1 MFSKILDL
9 LKEGIL
15 KVSPYLI
22 LFWEL
27 IKVWWWPILPFILWR
42 PFTILWRWW
51 RIENFIKQKKR
62 VIFEIKIPKDTVKPI
77 RAMETVIDGLWQSL
91 YDPPGVWWEKWIEG
105 KVLLSYSFDLVS
117 IEGNLHFFLRAP
129 EDARHSIESSIYSQY
144 PDAEISIVDDYVK
157 KVPQDIPNK
166 KWDLFGADF
175 RLVKE
180 DSYPIRT
187 YKDFETESERIEEKR
202 IDPLSILL
210 EASAKIGKGEQLWI
224 QILACPVEDEDFPW
238 ITEGNKIKNKI
249 AGRGENG
256 SFYKSFLKEA
266 IDLLFFGVPPS
277 SSAENEKT
285 KEEVFPSEMTLTP
298 GEREIVSAIE
308 RKISKKGFKC
318 SARFI
323 YLGKR
328 DVFYKP
334 KVRLPLAFFSAF
346 NIENL
351 NMLLPYGQPLI
362 TKIPQS
368 WFLPLNLLRERRLYL
383 RQRRIFRHYIN
394 RVNPFYPKEKAG
406 GSGKR
411 DVFILNTEELATI
424 YHFPSKITAPAPFIE
439 RIEHKK
445 GSGPPSLPVE

>member
-1 MFSKILDL
+1 MFSKTLDL
-9 LKEGIL
+9 LKEELL
-15 KVSPYLI
+15 KNTPYLM
-22 LFWEL
+22 LFWEFV
-27 IKVWWWPILPFILWR
+27 KVWWWVVLPFILWR
-42 PFTILWRWW
+42 PFTTLWRWW
-51 RIENFIKQKKR
+51 RIEIFLKQKKR

-77 RAMETVIDGLWQSL
+77 RAMETVIDGLWQIL
-91 YDPPGVWWEKWIEG
+91 YDPPGIWWEKWIEG

-129 EDARHSIESSIYSQY
+129 EDIRHSIESSIYSQY
-144 PDAEISIVDDYVK
+144 PEAEISIVDDYTK

-166 KWDLFGADF
+166 KWDIWGADF
-175 RLVKE
+175 RLLKE
-180 DSYPIRT
+180 DPYPIRT
-187 YKDFETESERIEEKR
+187 YRDFETENERVEEKR

-210 EASAKIGKGEQLWI
+210 EASTKIGKGEQLWI
-224 QILACPVEDEDFPW
+224 QILACPVTDGDFPW
-238 ITEGNKIKNKI
+238 ITEGERIRDEI
-249 AGRGENG
+249 VGRKKSEPP
-256 SFYKSFLKEA
+256 YKSFLKEA
-266 IDLLFFGVPPS
+266 IDILFFGNPPS
-277 SSAENEKT
+277 SSGEESEEK
-285 KEEVFPSEMTLTP
+285 VFPSEMTLTP
-298 GEREIVSAIE
+298 GEKEVISAIE

-328 DVFYKP
+328 DVFFKP
-334 KVRLPLAFFSAF
+334 KIRLPLAFFSAF
-346 NIENL
+346 NAENL

-383 RQRRIFRHYIN
+383 RQRRMFRHYIN

-411 DVFILNTEELATI
+411 DVFVLNTEELATI
-424 YHFPSKITAPAPFIE
+424 YHFPSKLTASAPFIE

-445 GSGPPSLPVE
+445 GGAPPSLPIE